1 MRVCTLRACLC
12 ACVGDLWYIITIW
25 WWWYVGFH
33 KRLPF
38 FLGLLWNIKHKAD
51 ALFIRKRRSVR
62 LRSYVCEKLVTVYF
76 HTSLSI
82 LCFATS
88 NNYIYGITN
97 ITPNDFTPVVTINP
111 QITEVWSRRNAPH
124 DVCSLCCV
132 NPLSRRAAVAM
143 EVWHFPAFSGAPEL
157 SGGKRSVSC
166 VRVCANARNSGG
178 WFELRDCVGLLWV
191 VSNRSLS
198 CVAAL
203 DNGFPATHN

>member
-82 LCFATS
+82 LCFAIS

-111 QITEVWSRRNAPH
+111 QITEVWSDTFPP
-124 DVCSLCCV
+124 SLVLRSWAEGSVQSAACV
-132 NPLSRRAAVAM
+132 
-143 EVWHFPAFSGAPEL
+143 
-157 SGGKRSVSC
+157 C
-166 VRVCANARNSGG
+166 VRMREIQGGDLSWGIASGCYG
-178 WFELRDCVGLLWV
+178 WFQTGPRPVL
-191 VSNRSLS
+191 
-198 CVAAL
+198 
-203 DNGFPATHN
+203 PH